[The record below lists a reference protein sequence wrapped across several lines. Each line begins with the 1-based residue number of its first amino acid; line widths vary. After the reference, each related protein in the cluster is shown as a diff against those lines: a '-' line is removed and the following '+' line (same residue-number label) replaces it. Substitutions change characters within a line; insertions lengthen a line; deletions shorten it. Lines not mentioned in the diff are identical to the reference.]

1 MTKSLTSAP
10 WEPKKRVVRGN
21 AAEQVL
27 EDLRHQILDGTFPRG
42 SKLPTEKQLGLA
54 YGISSNTIREAIRG
68 LTAAHLVEVKH
79 GSGAYVTGN
88 AEQLIAR
95 SLRSILQVG
104 RIGIEDIFNTYG
116 AFYEV
121 AAEAAAQNATPELI
135 SELQAAQDAIGAA
148 IGIDKVTAAVV
159 GFLDVVAKGSGNML
173 LTTFCGFLARL
184 QADLFRE
191 MSSSLRKD
199 KAPDLTAERQALVD
213 AIRAKNPERA
223 RTAARSYETRAL
235 EFLLALPKSGTH
247 SSRKAASGDDLSR
260 ALATLLQDEDAGL
273 D

>member
-1 MTKSLTSAP
+1 MTKSPNSTP
-10 WEPKKRVVRGN
+10 WEPKKQVVRGN

-27 EDLRHQILDGTFPRG
+27 EDLRDQILSGVFPRG

-121 AAEAAAQNATPELI
+121 AAEAAAQNVTPELVI
-135 SELQAAQDAIGAA
+135 ELQAAQDAIVAA
-148 IGIDKVTAAVV
+148 KGIDKVTNAVV
-159 GFLDVVAKGSGNML
+159 TFLDVVAKASGNVL
-173 LTTFCGFLARL
+173 LATFCGFLARL
-184 QADLFRE
+184 QADLFRDL
-191 MSSSLRKD
+191 SSSLRKD
-199 KAPDLTAERQALVD
+199 RILDLTQERQALVD

-223 RTAARSYETRAL
+223 RTAARSYESRAL
-235 EFLLALPKSGTH
+235 GFLLDLPNSGVKP
-247 SSRKAASGDDLSR
+247 SRKALGGDVSRVLAS
-260 ALATLLQDEDAGL
+260 LLQEEDG
-273 D
+273 DHG